1 MEKYN
6 DSPSTSQGSSDFEN
20 ASLLNTNYMKQ
31 ETQRR
36 RNYVWLTLANLFVFT
51 LSMLSLICAV
61 MSQKDTSAYGAAKLM
76 DQFGIFCASK
86 SPFPSA
92 RIDTLTCNPA
102 PAMHEVEYSETRFS
116 LANPLNSSKYVGI
129 TDDVENAWMDVAYL
143 PDQMISKADF
153 PKLNNPSN
161 AMEVTDPKTGET
173 GYRVGL
179 EVFHQL
185 HCLNLLRMST
195 YPEYYT
201 KLWWSDTNDK
211 PEKVRAHLDHCI
223 EILRMNLMCFSD
235 VNVFTFHPVEG
246 KKGYWPDYESKHM
259 CRNFDKI
266 KKWANDNA
274 VPEADV

>member
-1 MEKYN
+1 MEKYA
-6 DSPSTSQGSSDFEN
+6 DSTSQDGSDFEN
-20 ASLLNTNYMKQ
+20 AALMNTNYMK
-31 ETQRR
+31 EGRQRR
-36 RNYVWLTLANLFVFT
+36 RSYVYLTLFNLFIFT

-61 MSQKDTSAYGAAKLM
+61 MSQKDVSGYTAAKLM
-76 DQFGIFCASK
+76 DQFNIFS
-86 SPFPSA
+86 
-92 RIDTLTCNPA
+92 
-102 PAMHEVEYSETRFS
+102 PAMHEVEYSHAKFE
-116 LANPLNSSKYVGI
+116 LAKPLNSSKYVGI
-129 TDDVENAWMDVAYL
+129 TDDVENAWMDIAYL

-153 PKLNNPSN
+153 PKLGKPSN
-161 AMEVTDPKTGET
+161 AMTVTDPKTGET

-235 VNVFTFHPVEG
+235 VNVFTFHPKPTG
-246 KKGYWPDYESKHM
+246 KDGKEEFWPDYESNHM
-259 CRNFDKI
+259 CRNFEHI
-266 KKWANDNA
+266 KDWANKNA
-274 VPEADV
+274 MPDVDV

>member
-6 DSPSTSQGSSDFEN
+6 DSPSRPSSDFEN
-20 ASLLNTNYMKQ
+20 ATLLTTPYIQREESL
-31 ETQRR
+31 RR
-36 RNYVWLTLANLFVFT
+36 RNYVYLTLFNLFIFT

-61 MSQKDTSAYGAAKLM
+61 MSQKDTSSSSAAKLM
-76 DQFGIFCASK
+76 DQFGMH
-86 SPFPSA
+86 SPA
-92 RIDTLTCNPA
+92 VNQVT
-102 PAMHEVEYSETRFS
+102 YSRQKFS

-129 TDDVENAWMDVAYL
+129 TDDVENAWMDIAYL
-143 PDQMISKADF
+143 PDQMVSDADF
-153 PKLNNPSN
+153 PKLDMPSD
-161 AMEVTDPKTGET
+161 AMRVTDPKSGET

-211 PEKVRAHLDHCI
+211 AERVRGHLDHCI
-223 EILRMNLMCFSD
+223 EILRMNLMCLTD

-246 KKGYWPDYESKHM
+246 KEGYWPNYESQHV
-259 CRNFDKI
+259 CRDFEQVKR
-266 KKWANDNA
+266 WANDNA
-274 VPEADV
+274 MPEADV